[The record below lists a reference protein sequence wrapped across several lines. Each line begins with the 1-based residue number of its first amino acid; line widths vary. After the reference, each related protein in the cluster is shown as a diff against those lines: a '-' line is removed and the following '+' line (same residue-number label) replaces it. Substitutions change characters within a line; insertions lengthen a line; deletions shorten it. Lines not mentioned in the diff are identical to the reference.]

1 MRWAIRLDRDMHLF
15 TIGHSNHS
23 PEHFRRLLSEY
34 GIEVLVDVRSWPHSR
49 YVEWVDRSRIADVTR
64 AAGIRYLFLGKE
76 LGGRPEAAEFYD
88 AAGHVLYGKVAKS
101 DEFRAGLERLRRG
114 AERYKVAIMCSEE
127 DPASCHRRLL
137 VAKVLLG
144 EGLTIGH
151 IRGDGRCEVESKPI
165 SLSEGSLFDDEESL
179 WRSSLS
185 VSRRQ
190 SPRISS
196 AA

>member
-1 MRWAIRLDRDMHLF
+1 MQLF

-23 PEHFRRLLSEY
+23 ADRFRRLLSDR

-49 YVEWVDRSRIADVTR
+49 YVEWADRSRMPDVVE
-64 AAGIRYLFLGKE
+64 AAGARYLFLGKE
-76 LGGRPEAAEFYD
+76 LGGRPESPDFYD
-88 AAGHVLYGKVAKS
+88 ETGRVLYGKVAKS
-101 DEFRAGLERLRRG
+101 AEFRAGIERLRRG
-114 AERYKVAIMCSEE
+114 ARRYRVAIMCSEE

-137 VAKVLLG
+137 VAKVLLE

-151 IRGDGRCEVESKPI
+151 IRGDGHCEVESKPI
-165 SLSEGSLFDDEESL
+165 ALSEGSLFDDEESL

-190 SPRISS
+190 PPRISS